1 MERAWPGMT
10 VPPVSSGS
18 PCKEHR
24 AFGVEPGLCRFCLLQ
39 TVWPWSCP
47 GLSVPT
53 CKQGQDRSQMV
64 IWSRVRG
71 VSEVEDLPTIV
82 GSANCRAA
90 LVLGTRAFRES
101 LLLPKL
107 CPALAL
113 SLPPCAG
120 AHAHTHTHPH
130 HSPQSSS
137 CRLHTFPLLSWSP
150 ISSSPFRSNSP

>member
-1 MERAWPGMT
+1 MRQSGGSNRPVIRANSWVKSHTCEALLLLLDHRLERAWPGMT
-10 VPPVSSGS
+10 VPPVSSRS

-53 CKQGQDRSQMV
+53 CERGQNRSQMV

-71 VSEVEDLPTIV
+71 VSEVDDLPTIV
-82 GSANCRAA
+82 GSANCKAA

-107 CPALAL
+107 
-113 SLPPCAG
+113 
-120 AHAHTHTHPH
+120 
-130 HSPQSSS
+130 
-137 CRLHTFPLLSWSP
+137 
-150 ISSSPFRSNSP
+150 